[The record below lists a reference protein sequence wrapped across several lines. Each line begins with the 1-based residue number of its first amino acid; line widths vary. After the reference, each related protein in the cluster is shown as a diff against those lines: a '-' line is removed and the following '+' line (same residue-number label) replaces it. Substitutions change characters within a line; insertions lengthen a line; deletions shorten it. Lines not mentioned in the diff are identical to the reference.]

1 MLGSAYR
8 PIMILLTGGTGFI
21 GRAVLRLLAARPG
34 NRSAVLSRH
43 APHFADGSVTF
54 LAGDVRL
61 PRLGLDQARY
71 DELSGAVT
79 GIIHLAGDIRFDAPL
94 DEARAANTTGTWNM
108 LELAGGCARLD
119 RFAHVSTVY
128 IHGLTEGEFREEPIP
143 RAGDYLNP
151 YQQTKHEAEAL
162 VLDASARIPA
172 AIYRLSTVVA
182 DSPEGTVGQFNYVHQ
197 LIRHLPNSPLPVIP
211 GHPDTRLDLI
221 DNQWAAAALVHLFEN
236 RFVPGSIRHICAG
249 PEDSMPF
256 GEALRRGK
264 NVLEASSANGHHT
277 IRVSEV
283 VPLAEFNAFLAHTA
297 DRRMLLLAAV
307 LGTFLPL
314 VAMRNVYTNGC
325 ATADLASSGIV
336 RVPVRDYFEKVV
348 RYCAATDWGQRR

>member
-1 MLGSAYR
+1 
-8 PIMILLTGGTGFI
+8 MILLTGGTGFI
-21 GRAVLRLLAARPG
+21 GRAVLRLLAARPD
-34 NRSAVLSRH
+34 SRIVVVSRRPPQ
-43 APHFADGSVTF
+43 ALPFAADPVTF

-71 DELSGAVT
+71 DELLSTVT
-79 GIIHLAGDIRFDAPL
+79 GIIHLAGDIRFETAPA
-94 DEARAANTTGTWNM
+94 EARAANATGTWHM
-108 LELAGGCARLD
+108 LELARGCTRLR

-128 IHGLTEGEFREEPIP
+128 VHGLTAGTFREEPIP
-143 RAGDYLNP
+143 CAGNYLNP

-162 VLDASARIPA
+162 VLEASARIPA

-182 DSPEGTVGQFNYVHQ
+182 DSPAGTVGQFNYVHQ

-211 GHPDTRLDLI
+211 GDPDTGLDLI

-249 PEDSMPF
+249 PEDSIPF

-264 NVLEASSANGHHT
+264 KVLEAGSGNGGHA
-277 IRVSEV
+277 IRLPELVS
-283 VPLAEFNAFLAHTA
+283 PAEFNAFLAHTA
-297 DRRMLLLAAV
+297 DRRMRLLAAV
-307 LGTFLPL
+307 LDTFLPL

-325 ATADLASSGIV
+325 ATADLAGSGIV
-336 RVPVRDYFEKVV
+336 RMPVRNYFDKVV
-348 RYCAATDWGQRR
+348 RYCVDADWGRVR